1 MYPLPLS
8 FKKILSVSDFTR
20 LLRDSL
26 EPLFPDVWI
35 EGEVSNLRMPGS
47 GHAYFTLKD
56 QSSQLRAVLF
66 RSSLQRVRFL
76 LKEGMHLLIRGHLS
90 VYEPRG
96 EYQVVVEQ
104 VEPRGVG
111 ALQLA
116 WEQLKERLSEEG
128 LFDEHRKRPLP
139 QFPSTVGIV
148 TSLSGAAV
156 RDIVS
161 ILRRRCP
168 TIQVVIAPVPVQGEG
183 AANRI
188 ASAIRTLGDSGLVE
202 VVIVGRGGGSWE
214 DLWSFNEEN
223 VVRAI
228 AASKVPI
235 ISAVGHETDVTLADF
250 AADYRAPTPSAAAE
264 AVVPV
269 LDDIV
274 DRMHQCSGRLFRAM
288 RMYCLLRKHR
298 LQSAQEVFSTVRRRM
313 QMQAQQLDDITS
325 VIFNRLRSRLQQIR
339 REAWNLRHELASV
352 GPIIPIRQF
361 EVLLPQLVKRLEGHM
376 RSSIDRR
383 RQLVYRR
390 MTALDT
396 LSPLA
401 ILNRGYSILHRD
413 PDDRVVKSAT
423 EVKVGDLH
431 RARLAL
437 GELWCQVKSILPH
450 SQP

>member
-1 MYPLPLS
+1 
-8 FKKILSVSDFTR
+8 
-20 LLRDSL
+20 
-26 EPLFPDVWI
+26 
-35 EGEVSNLRMPGS
+35 MPGS

-66 RSSLQRVRFL
+66 RSNLQCVRFL
-76 LKEGMHLLIRGHLS
+76 LKEGMHLLIRGRLS

-104 VEPRGVG
+104 AEPRGIG

-116 WEQLKERLSEEG
+116 WEQLKERLCGEG
-128 LFDEHRKRPLP
+128 LFEEHRKRPLP
-139 QFPSTVGIV
+139 RFPSAVGIV
-148 TSLSGAAV
+148 TSLSGSAV

-161 ILRRRCP
+161 ILCRRCP

-188 ASAIRTLGDSGLVE
+188 AAAIRTLGDSGLVE

-214 DLWSFNEEN
+214 DLWSFNEEI

-228 AASKVPI
+228 VASKVPI
-235 ISAVGHETDVTLADF
+235 VSAVGHETDVTLADF
-250 AADYRAPTPSAAAE
+250 AADHRAPTPSAAAE

-274 DRMHQCSGRLFRAM
+274 DRMNQCFGRLSRAM
-288 RMYCLLRKHR
+288 RMYCLVQDHR
-298 LQSAQEVFSTVRRRM
+298 LRRVQEVFGAVRRRM
-313 QMQAQQLDDITS
+313 QMQAQQLDDVTS
-325 VIFNRLRSRLQQIR
+325 VLFDILRSRLQQIR
-339 REAWNLRHELASV
+339 HDARNLRHELASA

-361 EVLLPQLVKRLEGHM
+361 QVLLPQLVKRLDGHM
-376 RSSIDRR
+376 RSSMDRR
-383 RQLVYRR
+383 RQLVYWR
-390 MTALDT
+390 MAALDS

-413 PDDRVVKSAT
+413 PDNTVIKSAT
-423 EVKVGDLH
+423 EVKAGDLL

-437 GELWCQVKSILPH
+437 GELWCQVKESPPH
-450 SQP
+450 SQA

>member
-1 MYPLPLS
+1 MHPHPLT
-8 FKKILSVSDFTR
+8 FQQILSVTDFTR
-20 LLRDSL
+20 LIRDSL
-26 EPLFPDVWI
+26 EPRFPDVWI

-47 GHAYFTLKD
+47 GHTYFTMKD

-66 RSSLQRVRFL
+66 RSNLQRIRFL
-76 LKEGMHLLIRGHLS
+76 MKEGMHVLVRGHLS

-104 VEPRGVG
+104 VEPRGIG

-128 LFDEHRKRPLP
+128 VFDEHRKRPLP
-139 QFPSTVGIV
+139 RFPSTVGIV
-148 TSLSGAAV
+148 TSLTGAAV

-161 ILRRRCP
+161 ILCRRCP

-214 DLWSFNEEN
+214 DLWSFNEEI

-235 ISAVGHETDVTLADF
+235 VSAVGHETDVTLADF

-269 LDDIV
+269 LDDFV
-274 DRMHQCSGRLFRAM
+274 DRVNQSFDRLLRAM
-288 RMYCLLRKHR
+288 RMYCLLREHR
-298 LQSAQEVFSTVRRRM
+298 LQRTQEVFGTVRRRM

-325 VIFNRLRSRLQQIR
+325 VLFNTLRSRLQQIR
-339 REAWNLRHELASV
+339 REAWNLRHELASS
-352 GPIIPIRQF
+352 GPIISIRQF
-361 EVLLPQLVKRLEGHM
+361 QVLLPQLIKRLDGHM

-383 RQLVYRR
+383 RQLVFRR
-390 MTALDT
+390 VTALDT

-413 PDDRVVKSAT
+413 PDNRVVRSAT
-423 EVKVGDLH
+423 EVKAGDLL

-437 GELWCQVKSILPH
+437 GELWCQVKEILPH

>member
-1 MYPLPLS
+1 MHPHPLS
-8 FKKILSVSDFTR
+8 SKKILSVSDFTR

-26 EPLFPDVWI
+26 EPLFPDIWI

-66 RSSLQRVRFL
+66 RSSLQRVRFV

-96 EYQVVVEQ
+96 EYQIVVEQ

-161 ILRRRCP
+161 IFRRRCP

-188 ASAIRTLGDSGLVE
+188 ADAIRTLGDSGLV
-202 VVIVGRGGGSWE
+202 R
-214 DLWSFNEEN
+214 
-223 VVRAI
+223 
-228 AASKVPI
+228 
-235 ISAVGHETDVTLADF
+235 
-250 AADYRAPTPSAAAE
+250 
-264 AVVPV
+264 
-269 LDDIV
+269 
-274 DRMHQCSGRLFRAM
+274 
-288 RMYCLLRKHR
+288 
-298 LQSAQEVFSTVRRRM
+298 
-313 QMQAQQLDDITS
+313 
-325 VIFNRLRSRLQQIR
+325 
-339 REAWNLRHELASV
+339 
-352 GPIIPIRQF
+352 
-361 EVLLPQLVKRLEGHM
+361 
-376 RSSIDRR
+376 
-383 RQLVYRR
+383 
-390 MTALDT
+390 
-396 LSPLA
+396 
-401 ILNRGYSILHRD
+401 
-413 PDDRVVKSAT
+413 
-423 EVKVGDLH
+423 
-431 RARLAL
+431 
-437 GELWCQVKSILPH
+437 
-450 SQP
+450 

>member
-1 MYPLPLS
+1 MHPHPLI
-8 FKKILSVSDFTR
+8 FQQILSVSDFTR
-20 LLRDSL
+20 LVRESL
-26 EPLFPDVWI
+26 EPRFPDVWI

-66 RSSLQRVRFL
+66 RSSLQHVRFL

-116 WEQLKERLSEEG
+116 WEQLKERLSREG

-139 QFPSTVGIV
+139 QFPSTVGII
-148 TSLSGAAV
+148 TSLNGAAV

-188 ASAIRTLGDSGLVE
+188 AAAIRTLGDSDLVE
-202 VVIVGRGGGSWE
+202 VMIVGRGGGSWE
-214 DLWSFNEEN
+214 DLWSFNEEI

-228 AASKVPI
+228 ANSKVPI
-235 ISAVGHETDVTLADF
+235 VSAVGHETDVTLADF

-288 RMYCLLRKHR
+288 RMYCLLREHR
-298 LQSAQEVFSTVRRRM
+298 LQRAQEVFSAVRRRM
-313 QMQAQQLDDITS
+313 QMQAQHLDDIMS
-325 VIFNRLRSRLQQIR
+325 VLFNTLRSRLQQVR
-339 REAWNLRHELASV
+339 REAWNLRHELASA
-352 GPIIPIRQF
+352 GPIIPVRQF
-361 EVLLPQLVKRLEGHM
+361 QVLLPQLVKRLEGHM

-383 RQLVYRR
+383 RHLVYRR

-413 PDDRVVKSAT
+413 PDNRVIRSAT
-423 EVKVGDLH
+423 EVKAGDLL

-437 GELWCQVKSILPH
+437 GELWCQVKEILPH
-450 SQP
+450 SSS

>member
-1 MYPLPLS
+1 MHPHLLIS
-8 FKKILSVSDFTR
+8 QQILSVSDFTR
-20 LLRDSL
+20 LVRDSL
-26 EPLFPDVWI
+26 EPRFPDIWI

-66 RSSLQRVRFL
+66 RSSLQRVRFV

-96 EYQVVVEQ
+96 EYQIVVEQ

-116 WEQLKERLSEEG
+116 WEQLKERLSGEG

-188 ASAIRTLGDSGLVE
+188 ADAIRTLGDSGLVE
-202 VVIVGRGGGSWE
+202 VMIVGRGGGSWE
-214 DLWSFNEEN
+214 DLWSFNEEI

-235 ISAVGHETDVTLADF
+235 VSAVGHETDATLADF

-269 LDDIV
+269 LVDIL
-274 DRMHQCSGRLFRAM
+274 DRTNQCFGRLFRAM
-288 RMYCLLRKHR
+288 RMYCLVREHR
-298 LQSAQEVFSTVRRRM
+298 LQKAQEVFGAVRRRM
-313 QMQAQQLDDITS
+313 QMQAQQLDDVTY
-325 VIFNRLRSRLQQIR
+325 VLFNTLRNRLHQIR
-339 REAWNLRHELASV
+339 REAWNLRHELASA
-352 GPIIPIRQF
+352 GPIVSIRQF
-361 EVLLPQLVKRLEGHM
+361 QVLLPQLAKRLEWHM

-413 PDDRVVKSAT
+413 PDNKVVKSAT
-423 EVKVGDLH
+423 EVKAGDLL

-437 GELWCQVKSILPH
+437 GELWCQVKEILPH
-450 SQP
+450 SSP